1 MRQDL
6 HNNISV
12 VSVIDPVDHGTGD
25 TATVG
30 AIIDT
35 QNCRGVEYVLMTGS
49 LADADATFT
58 VLLEEGDDAAL
69 GDNTAIADAN
79 LLGTE
84 AGASFTFAED
94 NTVIKIGARGTKRY
108 QRLTLTP
115 ANNTGA
121 ALIACAGILYGLR
134 GAPDTDQQV

>member
-6 HNNISV
+6 HFNIDIR
-12 VSVIDPVDHGTGD
+12 SVIDPVDHGTGD
-25 TATVG
+25 TPTVG

-35 QNCRGVEYVLMTGS
+35 QNCRGVEYIIMTGS

-58 VLLEEGDDAAL
+58 ILLEEGDNSAL
-69 GDNTAIADAN
+69 SDNTAIADEN

-84 AGASFTFAED
+84 AGASFTFAAD
-94 NTVIKIGARGTKRY
+94 NTVIKIGAFGTKRY

-121 ALIACAGILYGLR
+121 ALIAAAAILHGLR
-134 GAPDTDQQV
+134 GAPVSTQQV